1 MQRLFAKLLD
11 MYTLGVAGW
20 LLAWRLFRDRW
31 GVLGL
36 INSWAFWLLS
46 TAIPIALVRTGRHAR
61 RFAGRKLLG
70 GGLVLG
76 AAGSALLAV
85 RAGSLLP
92 RGRSQNGPVGTRHG
106 THGMP
111 LHLLSFNLL
120 KHNRDVSPFIKEIER
135 ESPDVV
141 LFQELV
147 PQLAEGFDGEL
158 RDAYP
163 YRYMVG
169 DSGAAGLGVLSRYP
183 FATTGEW
190 WEPGIERFCLRV
202 TLLLPGGP
210 VDVYTVHLVAP
221 AGDHLLDTG
230 LTGNFRIREAQVQ
243 HLIDEIEARGRP
255 AVVMGDFNMSESH
268 DAYRIA
274 SARLTDAWDGA
285 GRGIRWTWPRNM
297 RPFADAPM
305 MPLLRLDYCFH
316 TDGVQAD
323 EMRVLLRTAESD
335 HCPLSARLRIA

>member
-11 MYTLGVAGW
+11 IYVLGVAGW
-20 LLAWRLFRDRW
+20 LLAWKLFRDRW

-36 INSWAFWLLS
+36 VNSWAFWLLS
-46 TAIPIALVRTGRHAR
+46 TAIPVALVRAGRHGR
-61 RFAGRKLLG
+61 RFVSRKLLG
-70 GGLVLG
+70 GGLVLA

-85 RAGSLLP
+85 RTGSLLT
-92 RGRSQNGPVGTRHG
+92 RGRSQKRVRSTRHG
-106 THGMP
+106 TNGTP
-111 LHLLSFNLL
+111 LHVLSFNLL
-120 KHNRDVSPFIKEIER
+120 KHNRDVSPFIEEIKR

-158 RDAYP
+158 RDTYP

-169 DSGAAGLGVLSRYP
+169 DLDAAGLGVLSRYP

-190 WEPGIERFCLRV
+190 CEPGIERFGLRV
-202 TLLLPGGP
+202 TLLLPDGP
-210 VDVYTVHLVAP
+210 VDVYTVHLLAP

-230 LTGNFRIREAQVQ
+230 LTANFRIREAQVQ
-243 HLIDEIEARGRP
+243 HLVAEIEARGRP
-255 AVVMGDFNMSESH
+255 AVIMGDFNMSESH

-274 SARLTDAWDGA
+274 STRLTDAWKGA
-285 GRGIRWTWPRNM
+285 GQGIRWTWPRNM
-297 RPFADAPM
+297 RPFADLPM
-305 MPLLRLDYCFH
+305 VPLLRLDYCFH
-316 TDGVQAD
+316 TCGIQAD
-323 EMRVLLRTAESD
+323 EMRVLLRTTESD